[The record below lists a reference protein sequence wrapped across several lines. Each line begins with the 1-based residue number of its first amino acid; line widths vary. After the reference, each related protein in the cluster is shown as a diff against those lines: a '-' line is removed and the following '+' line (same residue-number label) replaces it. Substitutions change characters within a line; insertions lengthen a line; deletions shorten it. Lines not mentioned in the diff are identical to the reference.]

1 MSLSA
6 DFRFHHRLRV
16 RWSEV
21 DAQQVVFN
29 GHYLN
34 YLDVASSDH
43 WRAVGLPYPDAFK
56 HAGGDIFVRRNTL
69 EYHAPAR
76 LDDWLDIGIRCER
89 IGNSSLT
96 LQWAAWCQGRLIVTG
111 EVVYVHTSLATGR
124 PSPVPDSLRAQLDAW
139 EQGRA
144 VHDVQLGDWT
154 SQQVAARAVRTAV
167 FIEEQGIPA
176 AEEWDADDASAVHAV
191 VTNLGGLPLGTGRL
205 ILSGESPG
213 DGPEHAR
220 IGRMAVLR
228 SSRGVGLARLLLS
241 ALIAEARLL
250 GKTQLSLHAQV
261 SAMPLYAGAGFEP
274 QGAVFDEVGIPHQR
288 MTLRL

>member
-1 MSLSA
+1 MSLPG

-34 YLDVASSDH
+34 YLDVASTDY

-56 HAGGDIFVRRNTL
+56 HTGGDIFVRRNTL

-96 LQWAAWCQGRLIVTG
+96 LLWAAWCKGRLIVTG

-124 PSPVPDSLRAQLDAW
+124 SSPVPDGLRAQLDAW

-144 VHDVQLGDWT
+144 VHDVHLGDWA
-154 SQQVAARAVRTAV
+154 SQQVAARSVRMAV
-167 FIEEQGIPA
+167 FVSEQGIA
-176 AEEWDADDASAVHAV
+176 ESEEWDADDAQALHAV
-191 VTNLGGLPLGTGRL
+191 VTNLGGLPLATGRL
-205 ILSGESPG
+205 ILCGDSPD

-228 SSRGVGLARLLLS
+228 SSRGVGLGRWVLNV
-241 ALIAEARLL
+241 LIAEARLL

-261 SAMPLYAGAGFEP
+261 SAMPLYAAAGFEP

>member
-1 MSLSA
+1 MSLPG

-34 YLDVASSDH
+34 YLDVASSDY

-56 HAGGDIFVRRNTL
+56 QAGGDIFVRRNTL

-124 PSPVPDSLRAQLDAW
+124 SSPVPDNLRAQLDAW

-144 VHDVQLGDWT
+144 VHDVQLGDWAR
-154 SQQVAARAVRTAV
+154 QQAAASSVRKAV
-167 FIEEQGIPA
+167 FVDEQGIPES
-176 AEEWDADDASAVHAV
+176 EEWDADDAAAVHAV
-191 VTNLGGLPLGTGRL
+191 VTNLSGLPLATGRL
-205 ILSGESPG
+205 ILSGESAE
-213 DGPEHAR
+213 DGTDHAR

-228 SSRGVGLARLLLS
+228 CSRGVGLGKLILT

-250 GKTQLSLHAQV
+250 GKNHLSLHAQV
-261 SAMPLYAGAGFEP
+261 AAMPLYASDGFEP